1 MNNST
6 DPYQALETI
15 LAEAHSQA
23 SKGKGKDRHALDGER
38 FEDQQICEIGRRL
51 KGNPAAGPL
60 FQAVKKV
67 YESGRLGGE
76 AGVRELL
83 GSINYIVAGVI
94 LLRED
99 EAERD
104 GGTVQITAQE
114 IDTALRNAHRND
126 HLGSSDC

>member
-1 MNNST
+1 MRTVN
-6 DPYQALETI
+6 
-15 LAEAHSQA
+15 
-23 SKGKGKDRHALDGER
+23 RHALDGER

-83 GSINYIVAGVI
+83 GAVNYISAGII
-94 LLRED
+94 LMRED
-99 EAERD
+99 GDEAKPMAE
-104 GGTVQITAQE
+104 E
-114 IDTALRNAHRND
+114 
-126 HLGSSDC
+126 

>member
-1 MNNST
+1 MTST
-6 DPYQALETI
+6 DPYQTLETI
-15 LAEAHSQA
+15 LAEAHHQA

-99 EAERD
+99 AERE
-104 GGTVQITAQE
+104 GPRQLTAQE
-114 IDTALRNAHRND
+114 IDTALRNAHRNA
-126 HLGSSDC
+126 HLGSEQHQD

>member
-1 MNNST
+1 MSGNA
-6 DPYQALETI
+6 PYQTLENI
-15 LAEAHSQA
+15 LAEAHHQA
-23 SKGKGKDRHALDGER
+23 SQGKGKDRHAIDGER

-83 GSINYIVAGVI
+83 GAVNYISAGII

-99 EAERD
+99 GDKAKPMAE
-104 GGTVQITAQE
+104 E
-114 IDTALRNAHRND
+114 
-126 HLGSSDC
+126 